1 MTDRIENEELNEN
14 ELDQITGGVA
24 LLLPAV
30 QAARGPSSFKATGAS
45 AKGSAVPTEDLSLNY
60 EKIKVRY

>member
-1 MTDRIENEELNEN
+1 MTDRIENKELNEN

-30 QAARGPSSFKATGAS
+30 QAARGPSSFKTTSTS
-45 AKGSAVPTEDLSLNY
+45 AKGRAVPTEDFSLNY
-60 EKIKVRY
+60 EKIKVSY